1 MNFAEIKA
9 RHEAEDAGF
18 YHDHEIIDGRQ
29 NRLLGRSDMPGLLV
43 HQDRAWLIEQLETMP
58 CYFQWFSDSAPD
70 CKQEHGNYV
79 QKYCPAC
86 KPKGVDVHAMLG
98 RKAES

>member
-9 RHEAEDAGF
+9 RHEAFQFQINNETEPHYVDKL
-18 YHDHEIIDGRQ
+18 HR
-29 NRLLGRSDMPGLLV
+29 
-43 HQDRAWLIEQLETMP
+43 DRAWLIEQLETMP

-86 KPKGVDVHAMLG
+86 KPKGVDVHTMLG
-98 RKAES
+98 RKAEP

>member
-1 MNFAEIKA
+1 MNFAEVKA
-9 RHEAEDAGF
+9 RHKK
-18 YHDHEIIDGRQ
+18 
-29 NRLLGRSDMPGLLV
+29 SDFHMGAAKRNQETVYPFKNYGEQA
-43 HQDRAWLIEQLETMP
+43 HQDRGWLIEQLEVLP

-86 KPKGVDVHAMLG
+86 KPKGVDVHTMLG
-98 RKAES
+98 RKAEP